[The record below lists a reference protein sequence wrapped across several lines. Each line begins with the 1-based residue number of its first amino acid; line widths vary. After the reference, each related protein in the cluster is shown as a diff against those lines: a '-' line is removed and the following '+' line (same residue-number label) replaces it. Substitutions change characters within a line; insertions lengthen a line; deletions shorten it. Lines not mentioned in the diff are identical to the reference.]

1 MPDTLVQPGVKRRA
15 SHKCQGPRGGGREA
29 PGMSAAGLQGVC
41 VRERACVSA
50 RACVF
55 VYKRVHVQVMCV
67 CVCRSV
73 CE

>member
-1 MPDTLVQPGVKRRA
+1 
-15 SHKCQGPRGGGREA
+15 
-29 PGMSAAGLQGVC
+29 MSAAGLQGVC

-67 CVCRSV
+67 CVQECVRVSARVYVQECAKV
-73 CE
+73 CVCVRE